1 VLIACKIALLLM
13 ASSAFG
19 QVVIDRSRVPRE
31 WQDFRPLKDEA
42 KLQCS
47 VSPVKPGLNYSFRF
61 QTGYVVRVPLRQYE
75 GAAQRLFTFFR
86 VTPENSEREPV
97 YFVSSAQIPEAPRTN
112 VTVEFGGGYVVG
124 EGKYRVDWVL
134 ADESGRVCAK
144 NWRINAKLG
153 RKERD
158 LPPGMAAGTVDQ
170 ISLRRWTR
178 GSRGPN
184 DPQGHRITILMN
196 AAPVMTR
203 RIQLGG
209 YDRILLLSSLASLV
223 ERLPLRSARL
233 VVFNL
238 DQQREIYRTENFEPA
253 DFSRVAR
260 ALSELEL
267 GVVDYD
273 VLKNRRG
280 HVDLVAELIGES
292 LENRRSDAVVF
303 LGPKPRHL
311 DKVQRSLLPE
321 RSPDHPPFFYVQF
334 RPFII
339 GASYPDTLMNAVS
352 QMKGK
357 TFQVY
362 SPGDFAEA
370 ILDITK
376 ALEQSKRSGAAAGAI
391 SGFLSRPRHPGRS
404 DSPSRIR
411 RSSALRRASGSS
423 A

>member
-1 VLIACKIALLLM
+1 MLTACKVALFLT

-19 QVVIDRSRVPRE
+19 QIVIERSRVPQE
-31 WQDFRPLKDEA
+31 WQDFAPRKDEP
-42 KLQCS
+42 KLKCS
-47 VSPVKPGLNYSFRF
+47 VSPVKPALNYSFRF
-61 QTGYVVRVPLRQYE
+61 QTGYVVRLPLRQYE

-86 VTPENSEREPV
+86 VTPEDSEREPV
-97 YFVSSAQIPEAPRTN
+97 YFLSSAQIPKAPPTKA
-112 VTVEFGGGYVVG
+112 TVEFGGGYVVG
-124 EGKYRVDWVL
+124 EGKYRVDWVMT
-134 ADESGRVCAK
+134 DESGHVCAK

-184 DPQGHRITILMN
+184 DPEGHRITILMN

-203 RIQLGG
+203 RLRLGG
-209 YDRILLLSSLASLV
+209 YDRVLLLSSLASLV

-253 DFSRVAR
+253 DFSRVSR

-280 HVDLVAELIGES
+280 HVDLVTELIAES
-292 LENRRSDAVVF
+292 LEQQRSDAVVF

-334 RPFII
+334 RPFIV
-339 GASYPDTLMNAVS
+339 GASYPDTLMSAVS
-352 QMKGK
+352 RMKGK
-357 TFQVY
+357 TYQVY

-370 ILDITK
+370 ILDISK
-376 ALEQSKRSGAAAGAI
+376 ALGQTKRSASVGGPISILAPHFTSYSVRSRSAAAG
-391 SGFLSRPRHPGRS
+391 S
-404 DSPSRIR
+404 DP
-411 RSSALRRASGSS
+411 
-423 A
+423 